1 MLMTNI
7 RIDHD
12 ASGLY
17 QAEVLGRRQVSP
29 NIMRVTLGGADL
41 AGFEFLGFDH
51 WCRLALPVHGGQQ
64 LGRLPAAFNLT
75 GYLKYLRLP
84 KGTRPVIRN
93 YTFRQF
99 RAAAR
104 DGPEVD
110 IDFVVHGDE
119 GVAGPWARTV
129 ESGAPVA
136 FIDQGRG
143 LAPVPA
149 DRTLLVADESA
160 LPAVAGI
167 LRDLPRETTGHAL
180 IEVLDEA
187 DIQSAQ
193 APAGM
198 DVRWL
203 VRGAG
208 QSPGAW
214 VLPALEDLEFPVG
227 QPYVF
232 AAGESALVTGARRHL
247 VKARAVPKRNITFVG
262 YWKEG
267 RSS

>member
-12 ASGLY
+12 ASALY

-29 NIMRVTLGGADL
+29 NIMRVTLGGADWQASSSWASTTG
-41 AGFEFLGFDH
+41 AGWRCPFTAGSSSAATGRVQPDGISGVLG
-51 WCRLALPVHGGQQ
+51 C
-64 LGRLPAAFNLT
+64 LGS
-75 GYLKYLRLP
+75 
-84 KGTRPVIRN
+84 RPVIRN

-143 LAPVPA
+143 FAPLPA

-180 IEVLDEA
+180 MRVLDEA

-208 QSPGAW
+208 RSPG
-214 VLPALEDLEFPVG
+214 
-227 QPYVF
+227 
-232 AAGESALVTGARRHL
+232 TGSCR
-247 VKARAVPKRNITFVG
+247 P
-262 YWKEG
+262 WKTWSSPWASPMSSPPG
-267 RSS
+267 RVRW